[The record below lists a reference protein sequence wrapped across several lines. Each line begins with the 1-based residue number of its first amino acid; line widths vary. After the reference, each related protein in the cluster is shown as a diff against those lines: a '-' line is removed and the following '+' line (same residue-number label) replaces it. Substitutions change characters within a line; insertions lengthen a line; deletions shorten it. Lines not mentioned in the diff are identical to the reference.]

1 MAGLKSERD
10 RIVKRLEGLEAQVQ
24 VLRKQLALI
33 DEAMALE
40 DGVAISAPA
49 RARPNNPPRDTVVAI
64 VIDAAKKAGRP
75 ITRQEAMAAVTD
87 AGLTIEGAR
96 PIEVLA
102 TMLWREREKVAKT
115 AEGYWPADLPAS
127 KRR

>member
-33 DEAMALE
+33 DEAMSLE
-40 DGVAISAPA
+40 DGSAPA
-49 RARPNNPPRDTVVAI
+49 RTRPSNPPRDTVVAI

-102 TMLWREREKVAKT
+102 TMLWRERAKVAKT

-127 KRR
+127 KPR